1 LLVVNT
7 RRLSLERRNALSN
20 FDKAALLPPLP
31 LLPLLPLLPPLPPS
45 LVRPGSRAGSFLSFL
60 SFLSIVTFFVV
71 SCVSSL
77 PFASCVGG
85 VSVVFVVSFF
95 SSATHCWSI

>member
-20 FDKAALLPPLP
+20 FDKAA